1 MEAYKSFVN
10 KIGMTRF
17 IITAMLVGLLGLA
30 MVYNIPIPSLLN
42 DSLVR
47 FGMYGIFV
55 LSMVP
60 MIIVGCG
67 LNFAMPIGIIGGL
80 VGGLVSIEMGVEGF
94 LGLLVAIAVGVP
106 ISAVIG
112 YAYGLLL
119 NKVKGS
125 EMIIATYVGF
135 SAVSLMCIGW
145 LFLPFHS
152 PLAVWPI
159 GRGLRTT
166 ITLTGLYDK
175 VLDRIGFEFL
185 GVYLPMGLILF
196 FGFFCLLMWLFLRS
210 RMGIAMRAVGSNPR
224 FAVSAGINVD
234 KLRIIATVMSTVLAA
249 IGIVVYSQSF
259 GFYQLYRA
267 PLYMAFPAI
276 AAILIGGSS
285 ARDAKISHVIIGT
298 LLFQGLLTISLPV
311 ANKILPEGNLSE
323 VMRLIVQNGVILYA
337 LTKAGGE
344 HNA

>member
-1 MEAYKSFVN
+1 MEFYQNMIKKV
-10 KIGMTRF
+10 GMTRF
-17 IITAMLVGLLGLA
+17 IITAMLVGLLGIA
-30 MVYNIPIPSLLN
+30 MFYSLPIPALLN

-60 MIIVGCG
+60 MIICGCG

-80 VGGLVSIEMGVEGF
+80 LGGLVSIEMGATGF
-94 LGLLVAIAVGVP
+94 KGLMIAILVGIP
-106 ISAVIG
+106 ISAGIG

-175 VLDRIGFEFL
+175 VLDSIGFTFM
-185 GVYLPMGLILF
+185 GVYFPMGLILF

-210 RMGIAMRAVGSNPR
+210 RMGIAMRAVGTNPR

-234 KLRIIATVMSTVLAA
+234 QMRIIATVLSTVLAA
-249 IGIVVYSQSF
+249 IGIVAYSQSF

-285 ARDAKISHVIIGT
+285 ARDARISHVIIGT

-344 HNA
+344 S

>member
-1 MEAYKSFVN
+1 MEFYQNMIKKV
-10 KIGMTRF
+10 GMTRF
-17 IITAMLVGLLGLA
+17 IITAMLVGLLGIA
-30 MVYNIPIPSLLN
+30 MFYSLPIPALLN

-60 MIIVGCG
+60 MIICGCG

-80 VGGLVSIEMGVEGF
+80 LGGLVSIEMGATGF
-94 LGLLVAIAVGVP
+94 KGLMIAILVGIP
-106 ISAVIG
+106 ISAGIG

-175 VLDRIGFEFL
+175 VLDSIGFTFM
-185 GVYLPMGLILF
+185 GVYFPMGLILF
-196 FGFFCLLMWLFLRS
+196 FGFFCVLMWLFLRS
-210 RMGIAMRAVGSNPR
+210 RMGIAMRAVGTNPASR
-224 FAVSAGINVD
+224 FPQASMSIRCASSPRCCPQCWPPSASSRT
-234 KLRIIATVMSTVLAA
+234 LRASASISCTGHRCTWHFRP
-249 IGIVVYSQSF
+249 SQPS
-259 GFYQLYRA
+259 
-267 PLYMAFPAI
+267 
-276 AAILIGGSS
+276 SS
-285 ARDAKISHVIIGT
+285 AAPPPGMPVSPT
-298 LLFQGLLTISLPV
+298 LL
-311 ANKILPEGNLSE
+311 SE
-323 VMRLIVQNGVILYA
+323 PCCSRGF
-337 LTKAGGE
+337 
-344 HNA
+344 

>member
-1 MEAYKSFVN
+1 MAIYKSLVQ
-10 KIGMTRF
+10 KMGMTRL
-17 IITAMLVGLLGLA
+17 IITAMLIGLLGLA
-30 MVYNIPIPSLLN
+30 MVYSLPIPALLN

-60 MIIVGCG
+60 MIICGCG
-67 LNFAMPIGIIGGL
+67 MNFAMPIGIIGGL
-80 VGGLVSIEMGVEGF
+80 IGGLVSIEMGATGMY
-94 LGLLVAIAVGVP
+94 GMMVAIVVGLP
-106 ISAVIG
+106 ISAFIG

-145 LFLPFHS
+145 LYLPFKS

-166 ITLTGLYDK
+166 ITLNGLYDK
-175 VLDRIGFEFL
+175 ILNNFGFEFL
-185 GVYLPMGLILF
+185 GVYIPVGLLLF
-196 FGFFCLLMWLFLRS
+196 FGFFCVLMWLFLRS
-210 RMGIAMRAVGSNPR
+210 RMGIAMRAVGTNSR
-224 FAVSAGINVD
+224 FAVSAGIDVN
-234 KLRIIATVMSTVLAA
+234 KMRIIATVISTVLAA

-285 ARDAKISHVIIGT
+285 AHEAKISHVIIGT

-344 HNA
+344 